1 MDPQLLA
8 QTVMQWIM
16 PYLAQAAEA
25 AAQKAGAVAWEGAK
39 ALYEAVKKKLAGD
52 EYAAET
58 LRRAK
63 EDPGVE
69 HRQTALEGVLAEKI
83 SADAAFAAA
92 LQELLP
98 SSDEVK
104 PSGIRQEVTVRG
116 KARVG
121 SVQQIGSVQGN
132 FNQGKRS

>member
-1 MDPQLLA
+1 M
-8 QTVMQWIM
+8 
-16 PYLAQAAEA
+16 
-25 AAQKAGAVAWEGAK
+25 QKAGTLAWEGAK
-39 ALYEAVKKKLAGD
+39 ALYEAVKNKLSED

-69 HRQTALEGVLAEKI
+69 HRKTALQGVLAEKI

-98 SSDEVK
+98 AGDEVK
-104 PSGIRQEVTVRG
+104 PPSIRQDVKVSG
-116 KARVG
+116 KAKVG

-132 FNQGKRS
+132 VNPGKPS